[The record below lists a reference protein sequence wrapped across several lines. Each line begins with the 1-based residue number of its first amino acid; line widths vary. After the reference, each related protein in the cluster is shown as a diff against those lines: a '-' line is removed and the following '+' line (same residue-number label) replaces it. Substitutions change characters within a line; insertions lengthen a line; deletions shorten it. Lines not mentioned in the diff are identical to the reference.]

1 MSDAETLTALGL
13 RVVFRSL
20 ADRYAHVVVAVHG
33 GDLVAIAESLEGTG
47 ETDWPPS
54 PALQQLHFETRAD
67 GSRLA
72 LLVGRAGGSHWSLS
86 VEAKPDSPRVTFD
99 VACRL
104 RESPL
109 LLGSEYRLFN
119 EATMLPADQTSTSAA
134 CIRFA
139 AGARILVEPIEG
151 AATTMLFL
159 NSAPSTHPVGVARSE
174 PRKPLSGSLQGLAG
188 AVRIEP
194 PAAAAPWP
202 KTVRWKYSITG
213 QA

>member
-1 MSDAETLTALGL
+1 MSDEEALTALGL
-13 RVVFRSL
+13 RVAFRRV
-20 ADRYAHVVVAVHG
+20 ADRYAHVIEAVRG
-33 GDLVAIAESLEGTG
+33 SALVTIAESLEGTG

-119 EATMLPADQTSTSAA
+119 DASMLPADQTLANSA

-139 AGARILVEPIEG
+139 TGARMLVEPIEG

-194 PAAAAPWP
+194 LVPTAPWP
-202 KTVRWKYSITG
+202 KTVRWRFSITG
-213 QA
+213 RE